1 LTTDT
6 RDTKNRFGA
15 VAEALKGLYERRW
28 LAAYFVQRQLA
39 QTTKGSF
46 LGFAWLFLTPLFMI
60 ILYTLVFSEIIGL
73 RFRETDSATNFGLY
87 LYCGLIPF
95 LALSDSLNKSVASIR
110 GNSTLVQKVVFPL
123 EILPMSTAVTAF
135 VSQFFGLAG
144 LIVLVAA
151 LERELHWTMGLL
163 PLIMIPQLLF
173 LLGLAYLVALIGTY
187 LPDVKETLSAVVR
200 AMFFITPII
209 WPEELARDRGLG
221 FLIDYNPLA
230 FIVGAYRDFVL
241 EGAIPDASS
250 LLNFTLLSG
259 ALLVLGF
266 LLFVWR
272 KREFADLV

>member
-1 LTTDT
+1 MTTDT

>member
-1 LTTDT
+1 
-6 RDTKNRFGA
+6 
-15 VAEALKGLYERRW
+15 
-28 LAAYFVQRQLA
+28 
-39 QTTKGSF
+39 
-46 LGFAWLFLTPLFMI
+46 
-60 ILYTLVFSEIIGL
+60 
-73 RFRETDSATNFGLY
+73 
-87 LYCGLIPF
+87 
-95 LALSDSLNKSVASIR
+95 
-110 GNSTLVQKVVFPL
+110 
-123 EILPMSTAVTAF
+123 
-135 VSQFFGLAG
+135 
-144 LIVLVAA
+144 
-151 LERELHWTMGLL
+151 
-163 PLIMIPQLLF
+163 MIPQLLF

>member
-1 LTTDT
+1 MTTDT

-187 LPDVKETLSAVVR
+187 LPDVKETLSAVAR

>member
-73 RFRETDSATNFGLY
+73 RFQETDSVTNFGLY

-187 LPDVKETLSAVVR
+187 LPDVKETLSAVAR